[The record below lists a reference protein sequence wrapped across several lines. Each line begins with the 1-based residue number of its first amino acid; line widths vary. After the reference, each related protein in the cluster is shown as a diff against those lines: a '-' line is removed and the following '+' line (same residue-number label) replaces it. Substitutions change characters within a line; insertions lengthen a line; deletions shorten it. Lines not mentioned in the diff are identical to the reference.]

1 MKSNGWSPTTAAL
14 QLFAHL
20 DGEALNVALLMP
32 REEREQWTAF
42 ARGLSDYLP
51 LTLEGESG
59 VWEDAGRLGSNRWGA
74 SVDLPGPPSVQA
86 FPALGSHSSLNAGR
100 RECPGSE
107 NDGDVA
113 DGRRAE
119 LPISTPEMGDPT
131 RGMRP
136 AGASRSSPPKPVVDL
151 SDVGQQAVG
160 RPLSVEAPEFSPALD
175 TRTRGTVSVALP

>member
-1 MKSNGWSPTTAAL
+1 MDGLCEGSFRLFTTNPGGGKWGLGGRRPAWKQPVGGISGSPGT
-14 QLFAHL
+14 
-20 DGEALNVALLMP
+20 
-32 REEREQWTAF
+32 
-42 ARGLSDYLP
+42 
-51 LTLEGESG
+51 
-59 VWEDAGRLGSNRWGA
+59 
-74 SVDLPGPPSVQA
+74 PSVQA